1 MKRLVLIFCFTLLG
15 TAALQAQSG
24 LRVGANIGLPVGDIE
39 EVSNFQLG
47 ADLAYMVGV
56 ADMLYVGPKVGYTRF
71 FIEDMENDL
80 VSIDIEDPAFLPI
93 AASGRISLVRGF
105 FFGADLGYAVGLN
118 DGNDGGFYYKPQ
130 AGYNF
135 GKIGL
140 MLSYTGI
147 SVDGGSFDAINLG
160 IEFGL

>member
-15 TAALQAQSG
+15 IAASQAQSG

-47 ADLAYMVGV
+47 ADLSYMVGV

-71 FIEDMENDL
+71 FIED
-80 VSIDIEDPAFLPI
+80 IDSEFGDFEIDDPSFLPI
-93 AASGRISLVRGF
+93 AASGRVSLVRGF

-130 AGYNF
+130 AGFNF

-140 MLSYTGI
+140 ILSYTGI
-147 SVDGGSFDAINLG
+147 SVDGGSFAAINAG

>member
-1 MKRLVLIFCFTLLG
+1 MKRLILIFCFTLLG
-15 TAALQAQSG
+15 IAALQAQSG
-24 LRVGANIGLPVGDIE
+24 LRVGANIGLPVGDSE

-71 FIEDMENDL
+71 FIEDMESDL

-93 AASGRISLVRGF
+93 AASGRVSLVRGF
-105 FFGADLGYAVGLN
+105 FFGVDLGYAVGLN

-140 MLSYTGI
+140 MLSYMGI
-147 SVDGGSFDAINLG
+147 SVDGGNFDAINLG